1 MRTNDDPTRAFADT
15 EKAIV
20 GLARAWL
27 AKYPRGCDFCRVEL
41 KLRDMREYVRWCL
54 DLGKHL
60 HPREKL
66 PEPKVFCNDCAL
78 TAIPELLRLPVET
91 VPF

>member
-1 MRTNDDPTRAFADT
+1 
-15 EKAIV
+15 
-20 GLARAWL
+20 
-27 AKYPRGCDFCRVEL
+27 
-41 KLRDMREYVRWCL
+41 MREYVRWCL

-66 PEPKVFCNDCAL
+66 PEPKVFCNQCAL
-78 TAIPELLRLPVET
+78 TAIPELLRLPVES